1 MVMGDSVTL
10 VMYHGCDFVRN
21 EYHKLEYVCGQ
32 MDVWEE
38 IDPNLICYF
47 DLINMVKH
55 CGK

>member
-1 MVMGDSVTL
+1 MGDSVTL